1 MKTLIKNCNLIS
13 ISEKREKYEKGIDIL
28 IEDGHIS
35 KIGKD
40 IEVSKEIKVIDATD
54 KIVMPGF
61 INTHTHIAMSIFRD
75 TLDGYGLQDWLNK
88 KIWPM
93 EAKLTEEDI
102 YYASLLSCIEM
113 IKTGTTTFNDQYFMA
128 ESTIKAVLE
137 TGLNM
142 HTTRTIMDLSGD
154 GDIKLKELEDLINR
168 YNNKYENITIN
179 AGIHGLYT
187 TSRECVE
194 KAVRLAKKY
203 NLYIHMHFAENTK
216 EIEDIKKIHKTDYPV
231 NLLNKYFKGINLVLA
246 HCVKMDENDIKKLDK
261 KFVNVA
267 HCPVSNLRLGCGVA
281 KVNSFLKNGI
291 NVSLGTDG
299 QGSGSNLDMFETM
312 KCAALLQKGINE
324 DATLL
329 TAYEV
334 IKMATING
342 AKALGIDNKTGSI
355 EEGKNADL
363 IILDLNSITT
373 QPINDV
379 FSNIVYNVKGNNVIT
394 TISNGKVLMENRKTN
409 FENEEEIYA
418 KCNEIIKR
426 INIDKKIN

>member
-1 MKTLIKNCNLIS
+1 MKILIKNCNLIS
-13 ISEKREKYEKGIDIL
+13 VSEKREKYEEGIDIL
-28 IEDGHIS
+28 IEDSYIS

-40 IEVSKEIKVIDATD
+40 IKPDEETKVIDATA

-61 INTHTHIAMSIFRD
+61 INTHTHISMSIFRD

-102 YYASLLSCIEM
+102 YYASILSCIEM

-128 ESTIKAVLE
+128 ESTIKSVLE

-142 HTTRTIMDLSGD
+142 HTTRTVMDLSGD
-154 GDIKLKELEDLINR
+154 GDIKLKELEDLINK
-168 YNNKYENITIN
+168 YNNKYENININ
-179 AGIHGLYT
+179 VGIHGLYT
-187 TSRECVE
+187 TSKGCVE
-194 KAVRLAKKY
+194 KAVNLAKKY
-203 NLYIHMHFAENTK
+203 NLYIHIHFAENTK
-216 EIEDIKKIHKTDYPV
+216 EIEDIKKMHKTDYPV
-231 NLLNKYFKGINLVLA
+231 DLLNKYFKGINLVLA
-246 HCVKMDENDIKKLDK
+246 HCVKIDENDIKKLDK

-267 HCPVSNLRLGCGVA
+267 HCPVSNLRLGCGIA
-281 KVNSFLKNGI
+281 KIKSFLDNGI

-312 KCAALLQKGINE
+312 KCTALLQKGINE
-324 DATLL
+324 DATCF

-342 AKALGIDNKTGSI
+342 AKALGIDGKTGSI
-355 EEGKNADL
+355 EEEKNADL
-363 IILDLNSITT
+363 IILDLESITS

-379 FSNIVYNVKGNNVIT
+379 FSNIVYNAKGNNVIT
-394 TISNGKVLMENRKTN
+394 TISNGKLLMENRKIN
-409 FENEEEIYA
+409 FENEKEIYK
-418 KCNEIIKR
+418 KCDKIIK
-426 INIDKKIN
+426 NII